1 MKLNVI
7 KNRAGE
13 LARSK
18 TDFPILETA
27 ATLWERLLQ
36 DRLALT
42 ASSLTYTTVLAL
54 VPLFTVVLSVFT
66 LFPIFDQME
75 GALQDWLVASL
86 IPESI
91 AGNVMEYLTQFASK
105 ASQLGLLG
113 IIGLA
118 VTSLSL
124 ILTIDKTLN
133 QIWRASSRRPLAQR
147 ILVYWAALT
156 LGPIIMG
163 ASIAITSYAVTLSQG
178 WLPGRLSG
186 GVDHALKV
194 LQFGLMTTGLT
205 LLYRFVPNTPVR
217 WRHALVGAI
226 FVTLALG
233 LARWG
238 LGVYLS
244 HAQTYAKVYG
254 TFAAV
259 PLLLLWIYVSWLI
272 VLFGAVIAA
281 YLPTLLGGVSRRGGT
296 PGWRLELAMEA
307 LHALERTRDGERV
320 GLTLPQLTRE
330 LGVDALQLRPILDE
344 LRSMDWVGELATRRE
359 NEEPRHALLVDPAR
373 QVMGPLLDRLLL
385 QAGPALA
392 PWWQVRGLRT
402 AVLGE
407 VLACVPAGE
416 PTPEEVRAW
425 LEEGA
430 ELFPDTVADGWT

>member
-1 MKLNVI
+1 MKLEAI
-7 KNRAGE
+7 RHRARK
-13 LARSK
+13 LARSR

-27 ATLWERLLQ
+27 TTLWERLVE

-75 GALQDWLVASL
+75 GALQRWLVESL
-86 IPESI
+86 IPDSI
-91 AGNVMEYLTQFASK
+91 AGNVMDYLTQFASK

-113 IIGLA
+113 IGGLV
-118 VTSLSL
+118 VTALSL

-133 QIWRASSRRPLAQR
+133 QIWRASARRPLAQR

-178 WLPGRLSG
+178 WLPGHLADG
-186 GVDHALKV
+186 TDLGLTL
-194 LQFGLMTTGLT
+194 LQFVLMAGGLT
-205 LLYRFVPNTPVR
+205 LLYRFVPNAPVR
-217 WRHALVGAI
+217 WRHALAGAV
-226 FVTLALG
+226 FVTITLG

-244 HAQTYAKVYG
+244 RVQTYANIYG

-281 YLPTLLGGVSRRGGT
+281 YLPTLIGGVSRRGSA
-296 PGWRLELAMEA
+296 PGWRLELAMGA
-307 LHALERTRDGERV
+307 LHALERTREEGQRV
-320 GLTLPQLTRE
+320 GLTLPQLAQR

-344 LRSMDWVGELATRRE
+344 LCRMDWVGTLATRRE
-359 NEEPRHALLVDPAR
+359 NDEPRHALLIDPAR
-373 QVMGPLLDRLLL
+373 QVMHPLLDRFLLHP
-385 QAGPALA
+385 GPALA
-392 PWWQVRGLRT
+392 TWWQEQR
-402 AVLGE
+402 LGE
-407 VLACVPAGE
+407 AVVAEVLD
-416 PTPEEVRAW
+416 
-425 LEEGA
+425 LSGA
-430 ELFPDTVADGWT
+430 